1 MAEKNILA
9 YFHSPAQAESI
20 VPKLRALRVAEVSVD
35 RIGEL
40 HGAEVGQNVNPMT
53 GDFPGLAYLT
63 LGSDGPAV
71 TGGILAAAS
80 VDANGLSSGGEYDED
95 NRLDTIMTVIV
106 DEQYHEQALRV
117 IQDGG
122 GKI

>member
-1 MAEKNILA
+1 MGEKNILA
-9 YFHSPAQAESI
+9 YFHSPAEAESI

-40 HGAEVGQNVNPMT
+40 HGAEVGQSVNPVT
-53 GDFPGLAYLT
+53 GSFPGLAYLT
-63 LGSDGPAV
+63 LGSDNPAPI
-71 TGGILAAAS
+71 GGVMAAAS
-80 VDANGLSSGGEYDED
+80 VDASGLSNGGEYDEE

-106 DEQYHEQALRV
+106 DEHYEEQALRV
-117 IQDGG
+117 IREAG

>member
-1 MAEKNILA
+1 MGEKNILA
-9 YFHSPAQAESI
+9 YFHSPAEAESI

-40 HGAEVGQNVNPMT
+40 HGAEVGQNVHPIT
-53 GDFPGLAYLT
+53 GDFPGLAFLT
-63 LGSDGPAV
+63 LGSDSPAV
-71 TGGILAAAS
+71 TGGVLATAS
-80 VDANGLSSGGEYDED
+80 VDATGLSNGGEYDEEK
-95 NRLDTIMTVIV
+95 RLDTIMTVIV

-117 IQDGG
+117 IREAG